1 MAQFLQARDWLK
13 EKIMERIHMNQMRD
27 LIQRL
32 KMGESERRIA
42 QDMQVSRPTI
52 HKYHELA
59 KQAGYLEKGAGI
71 PNDETLQKV
80 LGPGPKP
87 PKIVSSLEPYGEV
100 VKTLRNQEVEMVAIW
115 QRLKA
120 DYQYTGSYSAVRR
133 YVAHLEPAP
142 VEAYVR
148 VHTSAGEEM
157 QVDFGTVGPLYDP
170 ASGQIRTAYAF
181 VATLCYSRHQYAE
194 LVFDQKVT
202 TWISLHRRAFEYFG
216 GVPRR
221 VVPDN
226 LKAAVLKILVHDVVL
241 GEA

>member
-1 MAQFLQARDWLK
+1 MIGGMFTRAGESYGTIPSGSRLK

-32 KMGESERRIA
+32 KMGESERRVA
-42 QDMQVSRPTI
+42 QDIQVSRPTI

-115 QRLKA
+115 QRLKE
-120 DYQYTGSYSAVRR
+120 DYHYTGSYSAVRR

-148 VHTSAGEEM
+148 VHTPAGEEM
-157 QVDFGTVGPLYDP
+157 QVDFGSVGPLYDP
-170 ASGQIRTAYAF
+170 ASGQTRTCPGYLSHPPGFLNVKQAKVVTIMGYHAALSLSFANLGTACFTAF
-181 VATLCYSRHQYAE
+181 S
-194 LVFDQKVT
+194 
-202 TWISLHRRAFEYFG
+202 S
-216 GVPRR
+216 
-221 VVPDN
+221 
-226 LKAAVLKILVHDVVL
+226 
-241 GEA
+241 